1 MKQSVLNRMAM
12 GAALAAVV
20 GVGVLDRA
28 SAEEAKGVPLK
39 LELPRPMFV
48 GTPPPGQEIPNLEP
62 QRGGPRPPM
71 MVPEGTVNL
80 AIKKTVTSSE
90 EEPLL
95 GFLDMVTD
103 GDKSA
108 EEGSYVELFSGKQWV
123 QIDLG
128 ATSPVYAIA
137 LWHFHSQPRVYHD
150 VVVQISDDP
159 EFVKDVQTVFNN
171 DHDNSL
177 GLGAGKDMAYVETNE
192 GKLIAVKGVKGR
204 YVRLYSN
211 GNTTN
216 AMNHYIEV
224 EVYGL
229 PPKP

>member
-1 MKQSVLNRMAM
+1 MKHTPLCWMA
-12 GAALAAVV
+12 GAAAIIAVAGGVDLA
-20 GVGVLDRA
+20 RA
-28 SAEEAKGVPLK
+28 ADADAKGVPLEIK
-39 LELPRPMFV
+39 LPRPMFV
-48 GTPPPGQEIPNLEP
+48 GTPTPMQVTNLEP
-62 QRGGPRPPM
+62 PRGGPRPPL

-80 AIKKTVTSSE
+80 AEKKTVTSSE

-95 GFLDMVTD
+95 GFLDMLTD
-103 GDKSA
+103 GEKSA
-108 EEGSYVELFSGKQWV
+108 EEGAYVELFSGKQWV

-128 ATSPVYAIA
+128 ATSTIHAIVF
-137 LWHFHSQPRVYHD
+137 WHFHSQPRVYHD

-171 DHDNSL
+171 DHDNSA

-192 GKLIAVKGVKGR
+192 GKLVAVKGVKGR

-216 AMNHYIEV
+216 GMNHYIEV
-224 EVYGL
+224 EVFGL
-229 PPKP
+229 PPKS